1 MSIQTI
7 PGLTGFTY
15 ARVSSMDKRAVGKLT
30 DTNHLESF
38 HNEQPAEYDKKII
51 SLYTQSSLY
60 SNDFLDMI
68 NKSTP
73 FYINSNSDAWKWDIQ
88 VPYKFPKIIEVP
100 TKTTD
105 LTKPGIDG
113 QEFWLVLDTNEFS
126 MNTIVSVGSRQYG
139 PRFYVIKDPVPFNMG
154 FLYTFTYVSENPSVD
169 YVDAKYLQVGNELE
183 LIDVSIGEFDQ
194 DLAGLPRLGE
204 KITMFE
210 SLSSGYGF
218 EHKITE
224 WADDRTLRDSS
235 TGKPL
240 DILVYAP
247 QRRNQMPLTRNDV
260 KWEPFIEY
268 WMRKTMLETKVKRMI
283 WGKPGTVKSNGS
295 RQEVKR
301 LSAGVY
307 HRMRNNGNLV
317 QYNRGEFSA
326 NLLRSVFGDLFYRR
340 VDVKD
345 RRVKM
350 YTNEAGFDVF
360 QQALKSDALNSGLTF
375 FTNING
381 ADTASATTASSQNHL
396 TYGFAFDAMV
406 SRESGRIE
414 LIHLK
419 ELDLPQSNL
428 EFGQNKKS
436 TPVFF
441 VFDVSPMSDGSMT
454 NNIREVRMQGKP
466 SMTWGYI
473 DGTAH
478 HLGFAKSQGMSSANK
493 FPGYEIWMKDRCDVF
508 IEDLSRTVLI
518 EEVPQL

>member
-1 MSIQTI
+1 MAIKTI

-15 ARVSSMDKRAVGKLT
+15 ARVASMDKRAVGKLT
-30 DTNHLESF
+30 DANHLESF
-38 HNEQPAEYDKKII
+38 HSTEPADYDKKII

-73 FYINSNSDAWKWDIQ
+73 YYIDNNSDAWKWDIS

-100 TKTTD
+100 NSTAERTKN
-105 LTKPGIDG
+105 GIDG
-113 QEFWLVLDTNEFS
+113 QEFSLVLDSNEFS
-126 MNTIVSVGSRQYG
+126 KNAIISIGSRQYG
-139 PRFYVIKDPVPFNMG
+139 PRFYVIKDPVPSNTG
-154 FLYTFTYVSENPSVD
+154 FLYTFTLVSDNPIMDFVD
-169 YVDAKYLQVGNELE
+169 TTFLQVGIECELV
-183 LIDVSIGEFDQ
+183 DAAIGEFDQ
-194 DLAGLPRLGE
+194 DLLGLPKLGE

-210 SLSSGYGF
+210 SLGSGYGY

-224 WADDRTLRDSS
+224 WADHKMMRDAS
-235 TGKPL
+235 GKPL
-240 DILVYAP
+240 DILVYAA
-247 QRRNQMPLTRNDV
+247 QRRNETPLTRNDV
-260 KWEPFIEY
+260 KWEPFIEF
-268 WMRKTMLETKVKRMI
+268 WMRKSMIELKVKRMI
-283 WGKPGTVKSNGS
+283 WAKPGTVKTNGS

-301 LSAGVY
+301 TSAGVY

-326 NLLRSVFGDLFYRR
+326 NLIRSVFGDLFYRR

-360 QQALKSDALNSGLTF
+360 QQALKDDVLNSGLTLMADSGSRF
-375 FTNING
+375 MQGEGQNI
-381 ADTASATTASSQNHL
+381 
-396 TYGFAFDAMV
+396 TYNFAFDSMV
-406 SRESGRIE
+406 TRETGKVE

-419 ELDLPQSNL
+419 ELDLPQTNL

-436 TPVFF
+436 APVFM
-441 VFDVSPMSDGSMT
+441 VFDVSPSSDGSMT
-454 NNIREVRMQGKP
+454 NNIREVRLKGAP

-493 FPGYEIWMKDRCDVF
+493 FPGYEIWMKDRNDIF

-518 EEVPQL
+518 EEIPQF

>member
-15 ARVSSMDKRAVGKLT
+15 ARVASMDKRAVGKLT
-30 DTNHLESF
+30 DSNHLESF
-38 HNEQPAEYDKKII
+38 HSSEPADYDKKII
-51 SLYTQSSLY
+51 SIYTQSSLY

-73 FYINSNSDAWKWDIQ
+73 YYIDNNSDAWKWGIN
-88 VPYKFPKIIEVP
+88 VPYKFPKIINIP
-100 TKTTD
+100 TSTSD
-105 LTKPGIDG
+105 LAKAGIDG
-113 QEFWLVLDTNEFS
+113 QEFSLVLDTNEFS
-126 MNTIVSVGSRQYG
+126 KNAIISVGSRQYG
-139 PRFYVIKDPVPFNMG
+139 PRFYVVKDPVPWNSG
-154 FLYTFTYVSENPSVD
+154 YLYTFTLVSDNPTVD
-169 YVDAKYLQVGNELE
+169 FVSSTFLKIGIELE
-183 LIDVSIGEFDQ
+183 LIDASIGEFDQ
-194 DLAGLPRLGE
+194 DLLGLPRLGE

-210 SLSSGYGF
+210 SLGSGYGF
-218 EHKITE
+218 EHTITK
-224 WADDRTLRDSS
+224 WADQKTLRNAD
-235 TGKPL
+235 GKPL

-247 QRRNQMPLTRNDV
+247 QRRNQGPITRSDI
-260 KWEPFIEY
+260 KWEPFIEF
-268 WMRKTMLETKVKRMI
+268 WMRKSMLELKVKKMI
-283 WGKPGTVKSNGS
+283 WGKPGTTKSGGS
-295 RQEVKR
+295 KQEVKR
-301 LSAGVY
+301 TSAGVY

-360 QQALKSDALNSGLTF
+360 QQALKNDALNSGLTF
-375 FTNING
+375 VADSGDRYLQGSGQNI
-381 ADTASATTASSQNHL
+381 
-396 TYGFAFDAMV
+396 TYNFAFSSMV
-406 SRESGRIE
+406 TRETGKID

-436 TPVFF
+436 TPVFM
-441 VFDVSPMSDGSMT
+441 VFDVSPSSDGSLV
-454 NNIREVRMQGKP
+454 NNMREVRMEGAP

-473 DGTAH
+473 DGRAH
-478 HLGFAKSQGMSSANK
+478 HLGFARSQGMSSANK
-493 FPGYEIWMKDRCDVF
+493 FPGYQIWMEDRCDIF

-518 EEVPQL
+518 EEIPQF

>member
-1 MSIQTI
+1 MAIQTI

-15 ARVSSMDKRAVGKLT
+15 ARFSSMDKRAVGKLT
-30 DTNHLESF
+30 DANHLESF
-38 HNEQPAEYDKKII
+38 HSTEPADYDKKII
-51 SLYTQSSLY
+51 SIYTQSSLY

-73 FYINSNSDAWKWDIQ
+73 FYIEGNTDAWKWDVN
-88 VPYKFPKIIEVP
+88 VPYKFPKIIDIP
-100 TKTTD
+100 TSTAG
-105 LTKPGIDG
+105 LSKPGIDG
-113 QEFWLVLDTNEFS
+113 QEFNLVLDTNEFS
-126 MNTIVSVGSRQYG
+126 KSSVVSIGSRQYG
-139 PRFYVIKDPVPFNMG
+139 PRLYVAYDPVPEG
-154 FLYTFTYVSENPSVD
+154 RGYRYIFTYITDNPTVD
-169 YVDAKYLQVGNELE
+169 FVNPIFLQVGNELE
-183 LIDVSIGEFDQ
+183 LIDILIGEFDQ
-194 DLAGLPRLGE
+194 DLGGLPRLGE
-204 KITMFE
+204 KITMFD
-210 SLSSGYGF
+210 SLSAAYGY
-218 EHKITE
+218 EHKITD
-224 WADDRTLRDSS
+224 WADAKIMKDNK
-235 TGKPL
+235 GNPL

-247 QRRNQMPLTRNDV
+247 QRRAQLPLTRQDV
-260 KWEPFIEY
+260 KWEPFIEF
-268 WMRKTMLETKVKRMI
+268 WMRKQMLETKVKRMI
-283 WGKPGTVKSNGS
+283 WSKPGSVKTGGT

-301 LSAGVY
+301 SSAGVY

-326 NLLRSVFGDLFYRR
+326 NLIRSVFGDLFYRR

-360 QQALKSDALNSGLTF
+360 QQALKADALNSGLTLM
-375 FTNING
+375 
-381 ADTASATTASSQNHL
+381 ADSGNRYIQGEGQHL
-396 TYGFAFDAMV
+396 TYNWAFDSMV
-406 SRESGRIE
+406 TRETGKVE

-441 VFDVSPMSDGSMT
+441 VFDVSPMSDGSMV
-454 NNIREVRMQGKP
+454 NNIREVRLKDRP

-473 DGTAH
+473 DGTIH

-493 FPGYEIWMKDRCDVF
+493 FPGYELWMKDRCDIF

-518 EEVPQL
+518 EEVPQF